1 MTAVRRAAKSRNAAR
16 KPSATRRKPATKA
29 KPAAPKAKTAAPKA
43 KSIAPKA
50 KTIAPKAKTAAPKAK
65 TIAPK
70 AKTAAPKAKTAAP
83 KAKPATRASRP
94 RSAPASGAPRSI
106 RELMVYALW
115 IELDATERYRE
126 LADAMEMH
134 NNRGVEELF
143 RKMAVIEGKHAE
155 KIMKQMGW
163 TSVPPLPSGP
173 APWPGYE
180 GPESAAHD
188 EVHYLMQPYHALE
201 VALACEE
208 RALRFFENLVRVARV
223 PEVRAAATEMRDE
236 EREHVGLVRAWMA
249 KVARPDDGW
258 ADDPDPPR
266 YHD

>member
-1 MTAVRRAAKSRNAAR
+1 MTAVRRAAKSRSAAR
-16 KPSATRRKPATKA
+16 KPSVTRPKPAPKA
-29 KPAAPKAKTAAPKA
+29 KSAAPKVKSLAPKARPAAPKARTV
-43 KSIAPKA
+43 
-50 KTIAPKAKTAAPKAK
+50 
-65 TIAPK
+65 APK

-83 KAKPATRASRP
+83 RAKTAASKAKTAAPKAKPAARTSRP

-223 PEVRAAATEMRDE
+223 PEVRAAATEMREE